1 MLKKFKE
8 DTMNRKILKILLLGV
23 VLLLGVSFVSAHGA
37 DLTEDTMIM
46 ANESNGILAKSIVDD
61 EGLGIKVY
69 KFVSEG
75 DVEHQLEHALTN
87 PNKRILAISYQD
99 TVNKYLDNH
108 SELKNRVIVSDDDN
122 ESIINGANQLVA
134 IDVSQNSFNDF
145 ATPLIVGLVIGVLI
159 GLVIGVAISRNK
171 N

>member
-1 MLKKFKE
+1 
-8 DTMNRKILKILLLGV
+8 MNRKILKILLLGV

-61 EGLGIKVY
+61 NGFDIKVY
-69 KFVSEG
+69 KYESDG

-99 TVNKYLDNH
+99 TVNSYLDEH
-108 SELKNRVIVSDDDN
+108 PELKTRVIVSEDDN
-122 ESIINGANQLVA
+122 ESITSNAENLLS
-134 IDVSQNSFNDF
+134 IDTNSDSSGEFV
-145 ATPLIVGLVIGVLI
+145 TPLIVGLVIGLLI
-159 GLVIGVAISRNK
+159 GLIVGVFIMKQK

>member
-1 MLKKFKE
+1 LKFKSHGLI
-8 DTMNRKILKILLLGV
+8 ILCVIALFICI
-23 VLLLGVSFVSAHGA
+23 SAVSAHGA

-61 EGLGIKVY
+61 NGFDIKVY
-69 KFVSEG
+69 KYESDG

-99 TVNKYLDNH
+99 TVNSYLDEH
-108 SELKNRVIVSDDDN
+108 PELKNRVIVSEDDN
-122 ESIINGANQLVA
+122 ESITSNAENLLS
-134 IDVSQNSFNDF
+134 IDTNVDSSGDF
-145 ATPLIVGLVIGVLI
+145 TTPLIVGLVIGILI
-159 GLVIGVAISRNK
+159 GLIAGVFIAKQK

>member
-1 MLKKFKE
+1 
-8 DTMNRKILKILLLGV
+8 
-23 VLLLGVSFVSAHGA
+23 
-37 DLTEDTMIM
+37 MIM

-61 EGLGIKVY
+61 EGLDIKVY